1 MARRAAGP
9 LAHARIVAM
18 NGTMQCRRRALI
30 RIATTLATGASAG
43 LVGFDAAALDRP
55 AGPVILTVSGALN
68 THNDANTAA
77 FDLALFERLP
87 QHSFS
92 TRTPWYP
99 QPRKFNGVLFAELL
113 KVLDSQANS
122 VRAVA
127 LNDYRVDIP
136 ADDLLRH
143 DAMIASRLDDKPI
156 AVRDKGPLLII
167 YPFDA
172 RPALRT
178 AVHYSRAIWQLRG
191 LELR

>member
-1 MARRAAGP
+1 MAGQPAGP
-9 LAHARIVAM
+9 LAHARIDVM
-18 NGTMQCRRRALI
+18 NGTMHDRRRALF
-30 RIATTLATGASAG
+30 RIAGSLAGGASGG
-43 LVGFDAAALDRP
+43 LVALPAAALDRP
-55 AGPVILTVSGALN
+55 AGKVILTVSGALN

-99 QPRKFNGVLFAELL
+99 QPRKFNGVRFGDLMKA
-113 KVLDSQANS
+113 LDSQATS
-122 VRAVA
+122 VRALA
-127 LNDYRVDIP
+127 LNDYRADIP
-136 ADDLLRH
+136 TDDLVRH
-143 DAMIASRLDDKPI
+143 GAMIASRLDDRLI

-172 RPALRT
+172 RPELRS
-178 AVHYSRAIWQLRG
+178 AIHYSRAVWQLKG

>member
-1 MARRAAGP
+1 
-9 LAHARIVAM
+9 M
-18 NGTMQCRRRALI
+18 NGTMQDRRRALT
-30 RIATTLATGASAG
+30 RIAGTLASGVSGG
-43 LVGFDAAALDRP
+43 LVALPAAALERP
-55 AGPVILTVSGALN
+55 AGMVILTVSGALN

-99 QPRKFNGVLFAELL
+99 QPRKFDGVRFGDLL
-113 KVLDSQANS
+113 KALDSQATS
-122 VRAVA
+122 VRALA
-127 LNDYRVDIP
+127 LNDYRADIP
-136 ADDLLRH
+136 TDDLIRYG
-143 DAMIASRLDDKPI
+143 AMIASRLDDKLI

-172 RPALRT
+172 RPELRS
-178 AVHYSRAIWQLRG
+178 AIHYSRAVWQLKG